1 MSEPAWPDEATYR
14 ARFTEVNGFEPY
26 PYQVRLAEQLT
37 VGHNVCLRAP
47 TGSGKTRA
55 VLTPFV
61 LDNLPWPRGRP
72 ARLIYAL
79 PLRSLVQQIHQEA
92 SELVARSGHAD
103 WAVTIQTGEQPDD
116 EFFDRGRIIVTT
128 YDQVLSGLLCAPY
141 GLSDRQRNVNAAA
154 VAGSL
159 VVFDEFHLMELNRA
173 FLTGAAGLRLFR
185 GLAQSVWMTATA
197 TTPPL
202 DELHRALD
210 CATVSLVPEEMRALP
225 VVATTT
231 RELRVEPGP
240 LTADAVTQHAAGR
253 TIVIVNQV
261 ARAQALYHALE
272 SWAEQQGISLLCLH
286 ARFFKSDRDAR
297 VQELRQLFGKGSRG
311 PAILIATQAVEAG
324 VDISC
329 DHLLTEICPMNALLQ
344 RAGRCARFE
353 NERGVVH
360 VYGLP
365 PGENAH
371 LPYGSPGAPDPSL
384 AATENL
390 LHERESWEMN
400 PNLVEEWVERI
411 HGESDAFALGEN
423 RWRERLNEVSSTI
436 HSSLTLGRAG
446 SVADLIRATDQAQ
459 VRAIVARAENL
470 PESPTRREAV
480 SINRWALR
488 GLAQHAGTASIW
500 FWDLADDPP
509 SWKELRDDDALQR
522 ASVVCLS
529 PEVAA
534 YSREVGLEI
543 GRSGDQ
549 VSPPRE
555 PPPRPGHGTL
565 RHETWVAH
573 SRGVAQEVAARW
585 AREGANGLA
594 VVGFEATYNL
604 SPGMLADALR
614 ACAHL
619 HDLGKL
625 QKRWQDWA
633 TNYQRDRDPS
643 WTASEPLAHTDFD
656 PDNPPDL
663 ARSRRVQPAR
673 GPHAVASAWYGMVS
687 LPLLLASVP
696 PSARVALISTCAAA
710 IVAHHGGWISTQGD
724 PREVDD
730 LIAGWQDW
738 LAQLTGVRPPAA
750 SVKALAAQSDTRGV
764 LGKLLETTMGPNG
777 VERWFALVAYL
788 TRALRLSDRHATAEG
803 GAE

>member
-1 MSEPAWPDEATYR
+1 MSESAWNHEATYR
-14 ARFTEVNGFEPY
+14 RHFAEVNDFEPY
-26 PYQVRLAEQLT
+26 PYQIRLAEQLT
-37 VGHNVCLRAP
+37 AGRNVSLRAP

-61 LDNLPWPRGRP
+61 LDNLVWPRGRP

-103 WAVTIQTGEQPDD
+103 WAVTIQTGEQSDD
-116 EFFDRGRIIVTT
+116 EFFDRGRIVVTT

-154 VAGSL
+154 VAGAL
-159 VVFDEFHLMELNRA
+159 VIFDEFHLMELKRA

-210 CATVSLVPEEMRALP
+210 CTTVSLAPEEMRTLP

-240 LTADAVTQHAAGR
+240 LTADAVKQHATSR
-253 TIVIVNQV
+253 TVVIVNQV
-261 ARAQALYHALE
+261 ARAQALYRALE
-272 SWAEQQGISLLCLH
+272 SWADQQGIPLLCLH

-297 VQELRQLFGKGSRG
+297 VRDLRQLFGRGSRG
-311 PAILIATQAVEAG
+311 PAISIATQVVEAG
-324 VDISC
+324 VDVSC
-329 DHLLTEICPMNALLQ
+329 DHLLTELCPMNALLQ

-365 PGENAH
+365 AEENAH
-371 LPYGSPGAPDPSL
+371 LPYGSPGAPEPRL

-390 LHERESWEMN
+390 LRERESWEMS
-400 PNLVEEWVERI
+400 PELVEDWIERI
-411 HGESDAFALGEN
+411 HGESDASVLGEN
-423 RWRERLNEVSSTI
+423 GWRERLNEVSSTI

-446 SVADLIRATDQAQ
+446 SVADLIRATDQSQ
-459 VRAIVARAENL
+459 IRAIVARAESL
-470 PESPTRREAV
+470 PESPARREAV
-480 SINRWALR
+480 SVSRWSLR
-488 GLAQHAGTASIW
+488 ELARNEGPASIW
-500 FWDLADDPP
+500 FWDLAGDPP
-509 SWKELRDDDALQR
+509 SWKELRGDDALQR
-522 ASVVCLS
+522 AFVVCLS

-573 SRGVAQEVAARW
+573 SRGVAREIAARW
-585 AREGANGLA
+585 SREGANGLA
-594 VVGFEATYNL
+594 VIGFGAIYDL
-604 SPGMLADALR
+604 SPEMLADALR

-619 HDLGKL
+619 HDIGKL

-656 PDNPPDL
+656 PDNPTDL

-673 GPHAVASAWYGMVS
+673 GPHAVASAWYGMVY

-696 PSARVALISTCAAA
+696 PSVRLAAISACAAA
-710 IVAHHGGWISTQGD
+710 IVAHHGGWISTHGD
-724 PREVDD
+724 WQD
-730 LIAGWQDW
+730 LDTLITGWQDW

-750 SVKALAAQSDTRGV
+750 SVEALAAQSDPRGV

-788 TRALRLSDRHATAEG
+788 IRTLRLSDRHATHEG